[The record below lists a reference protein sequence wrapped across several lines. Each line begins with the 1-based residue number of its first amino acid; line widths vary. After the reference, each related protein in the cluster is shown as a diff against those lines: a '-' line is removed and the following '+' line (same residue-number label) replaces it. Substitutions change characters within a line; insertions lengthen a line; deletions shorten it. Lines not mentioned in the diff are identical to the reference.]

1 MRVSASRG
9 RESVLGHVMQV
20 QFNRHDSYQMR
31 QFDIA
36 FTCIMRLSSVYD
48 HKREIDIFSIR
59 SGDEALPSVYGRLI
73 ATLGGLGNVVA
84 KFCPLNRTEATEWL
98 IRWCVDNK
106 VAPHTFA
113 LAGTLGIGQKRAY
126 TVHYE
131 VKDKDAA

>member
-1 MRVSASRG
+1 
-9 RESVLGHVMQV
+9 MQV
-20 QFNRHDSYQMR
+20 PFNRNDKYQLS

-59 SGDEALPSVYGRLI
+59 CGDEALPSVYGRLI
-73 ATLGGLGNVVA
+73 ATLGGLGNVVSN
-84 KFCPLNRTEATEWL
+84 FCPMNRKEATEWL
-98 IRWCVDNK
+98 IRWCYSNK
-106 VAPHTFA
+106 VPPHAFA
-113 LAGTLGIGQKRAY
+113 LSGTLGVGQKRAY

>member
-9 RESVLGHVMQV
+9 RESVLGHLMQV
-20 QFNRHDSYQMR
+20 TFNSKDKYQLS

-48 HKREIDIFSIR
+48 PKREIDIFSIR

-73 ATLGGLGNVVA
+73 ATLGGLGNLVS
-84 KFCPLNRTEATEWL
+84 KFCPLNRKEATEWL
-98 IRWCVDNK
+98 IRWCYDNK

-113 LAGTLGIGQKRAY
+113 LSGTLGIGQKRAY